1 MIRRNQFHSLTAL
14 ICAAIV
20 MLGLLCGASR
30 FVMPVAMA
38 ESAQMLEISAAAR
51 PGALV
56 EPGEV
61 TLSFSIINT
70 SESDV
75 KNVILTSADGL
86 LSEPVG
92 SIAAGE
98 TQSFSR
104 THSVTREELDAGG
117 ILYIISHDDPA
128 DSSAKI
134 NYNVW
139 AAISR
144 SSIEPAAE
152 FTRRFSSRRVA
163 LGDSVVVTYHIQNT
177 GNVAL
182 TELTVADE
190 LGGYTGRVER
200 LEVGE
205 SRTLINR
212 AVVAQ
217 ETLSHAVLSYSA
229 ENSAEVMAQAL
240 EDVRVYPVEGQLE
253 CILRAGYSAF
263 SASTAD
269 VVMLLSATGEMG
281 YRSLRITDETYGGVI
296 VDQLSVQPGGEPVEI
311 SRSYPVRGNE
321 GFCWRVS
328 GVDEAGKRIDFVS
341 NVARLP
347 EREAAAPAQI
357 EIKAE
362 AVTPRIR
369 RSGDVR
375 VRLTITNTGGESVR
389 ELTLREATLGTLRE
403 FVALPA
409 DGTIER
415 EFLLHVQE
423 DTDFSFALDYALQDG
438 TRQSTAPAGVHVTI
452 ASDGALPEGARPG
465 LFEFTGNSIKIAGS
479 STFAV
484 LLIVGC
490 VVLLTLI
497 VMLLIASRR
506 ARLQRQLRAVAE
518 KQRRRDE
525 LGKTGRVPP
534 VKPTKTRSKG
544 RE

>member
-1 MIRRNQFHSLTAL
+1 M
-14 ICAAIV
+14 
-20 MLGLLCGASR
+20 
-30 FVMPVAMA
+30 
-38 ESAQMLEISAAAR
+38 
-51 PGALV
+51 
-56 EPGEV
+56 
-61 TLSFSIINT
+61 
-70 SESDV
+70 
-75 KNVILTSADGL
+75 
-86 LSEPVG
+86 
-92 SIAAGE
+92 
-98 TQSFSR
+98 
-104 THSVTREELDAGG
+104 
-117 ILYIISHDDPA
+117 
-128 DSSAKI
+128 
-134 NYNVW
+134 
-139 AAISR
+139 
-144 SSIEPAAE
+144 
-152 FTRRFSSRRVA
+152 
-163 LGDSVVVTYHIQNT
+163 
-177 GNVAL
+177 
-182 TELTVADE
+182 
-190 LGGYTGRVER
+190 
-200 LEVGE
+200 
-205 SRTLINR
+205 
-212 AVVAQ
+212 
-217 ETLSHAVLSYSA
+217 
-229 ENSAEVMAQAL
+229 
-240 EDVRVYPVEGQLE
+240 
-253 CILRAGYSAF
+253 
-263 SASTAD
+263 
-269 VVMLLSATGEMG
+269 
-281 YRSLRITDETYGGVI
+281 
-296 VDQLSVQPGGEPVEI
+296 
-311 SRSYPVRGNE
+311 
-321 GFCWRVS
+321 S

-375 VRLTITNTGGESVR
+375 MQLTITNIGGESVR

-403 FVALPA
+403 FVVLPA

-452 ASDGALPEGARPG
+452 ASDGALPEGAKPG

-525 LGKTGRVPP
+525 LSKTGRVPP
-534 VKPTKTRSKG
+534 VKPTKTKSKG